1 MKKLPIF
8 IAATAALLIGGS
20 LYYKKI
26 QENDPMAGVPD
37 TAALEEEF
45 ENKEAQKEN
54 SIENNNQPERNLS
67 QDPVY
72 VYTNNLIAQLNTY
85 PQCVMLAQ
93 AMRNMASSQAPAQI
107 RARQVDKIFGKMPEM
122 CIRQ

>member
-8 IAATAALLIGGS
+8 IIVTVALLVGGS
-20 LYYKKI
+20 YYYKTN

-37 TAALEEEF
+37 TAALEEEH
-45 ENKEAQKEN
+45 ESKESQA
-54 SIENNNQPERNLS
+54 ENNNQQQVNPA

-85 PQCVMLAQ
+85 PQCVMLAR
-93 AMRNMASSQAPAQI
+93 AMRDMASSQAPDQI
-107 RARQVDKIFGKMPEM
+107 RVRQVDKIFSKMPDM